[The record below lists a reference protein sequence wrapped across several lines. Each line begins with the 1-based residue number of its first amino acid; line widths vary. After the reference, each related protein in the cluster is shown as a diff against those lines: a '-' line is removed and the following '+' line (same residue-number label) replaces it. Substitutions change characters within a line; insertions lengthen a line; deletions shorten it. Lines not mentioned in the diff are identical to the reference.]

1 MGREEKVTSIAEL
14 REKLGGARGAVL
26 TDFRGLNVAE
36 ITELRTLLR
45 KSAVE
50 YKVVKNTL
58 AKLAVKDTGLAG
70 LASYLE
76 GPTAIAI
83 SGKIRWPRPGRL
95 PPGRRADRASRSR
108 AESSRGGSSDRRR
121 SLIWQTS
128 RRARSCWR
136 GWQAPSRLRC
146 RAWRGSSRRP
156 SRDWSRCWSKC
167 DSGKKGRRSRRRDA
181 PGRGVRVACSVRNEA
196 L

>member
-1 MGREEKVTSIAEL
+1 VGREEKATSIAEL
-14 REKLGGARGAVL
+14 REKLGDARGAVL
-26 TDFRGLNVAE
+26 TDFRGLSVAE

-83 SGKIRWPRPGRL
+83 SRKDPVAASKAVSAWAKGRPTFTIKGGVVEGRVVGPAEIADLAEL
-95 PPGRRADRASRSR
+95 PSR
-108 AESSRGGSSDRRR
+108 EV
-121 SLIWQTS
+121 LL
-128 RRARSCWR
+128 ARLA
-136 GWQAPSRLRC
+136 GTLQAPMQGL
-146 RAWRGSSRRP
+146 
-156 SRDWSRCWSKC
+156 
-167 DSGKKGRRSRRRDA
+167 
-181 PGRGVRVACSVRNEA
+181 VRVLAAPFQGLVRA
-196 L
+196 LEQVRQQKERAA